1 MKQDLEK
8 AKSIREK
15 GKFAIRVIDGGH
27 RSESAFM
34 DLLAYA
40 KQLESANARHVLN
53 HIENICEKCGH
64 TKTEDGCAYCILHPE
79 GQ

>member
-15 GKFAIRVIDGGH
+15 GQFAIRVIDGGH
-27 RSESAFM
+27 RSEAALQ

-40 KQLESANARHVLN
+40 KQLQAANARHVLN
-53 HIENICEKCGH
+53 HIENICEVCGH
-64 TKTEDGCAYCILHPE
+64 TKTEDGCAYCIL
-79 GQ
+79 QAIQK